1 MKQTYLDTRGGSAH
15 RVAVWGLLVGVSL
28 VLGYLESL
36 IPFGIGVPGVKL
48 GLCHI
53 VTLFAL
59 YRMSTGAV
67 WITGAV
73 RVTLASLLFG
83 NVMVL
88 VYSGAGMVCS
98 LCVMLLLRRCKCFS
112 AVGVSVAGGAAH
124 NVGQMLCAAALMQT
138 AGLLWYLPV
147 LLLAGTVSGTL
158 TGLLGGVLISR
169 YKTGGADKPSPQ

>member
-1 MKQTYLDTRGGSAH
+1 MKQNYLDAARRGQAH
-15 RVAVWGLLVGVSL
+15 KVAVWGLLVGVSL

-36 IPFGIGVPGVKL
+36 IPFGVGVPGVKL
-48 GLCHI
+48 GLCHV

-59 YRMSTGAV
+59 YRMSTTAV

-83 NVMVL
+83 NAMVL
-88 VYSGAGMVCS
+88 LYSGAGMVCS
-98 LCVMLLLRRCKCFS
+98 LFFMLLLRKSKHFS
-112 AVGVSVAGGAAH
+112 TVGVSIAGGAAH
-124 NVGQMLCAAALMQT
+124 NMGQMLCATALMQT

-147 LLLAGTVSGTL
+147 LLLAGTVSGTV

-169 YKTGGADKPSPQ
+169 YHTN